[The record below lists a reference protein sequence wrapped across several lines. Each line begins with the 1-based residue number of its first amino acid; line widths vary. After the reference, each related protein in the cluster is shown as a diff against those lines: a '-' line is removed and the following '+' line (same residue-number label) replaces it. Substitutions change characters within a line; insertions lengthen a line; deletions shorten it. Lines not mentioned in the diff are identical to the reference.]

1 MLTGIKR
8 GTRIGTPLT
17 LDEEQFVQDYARSMV
32 EELLRDPEC
41 QAACDRLYESRWA
54 HRFD

>member
-1 MLTGIKR
+1 MLCAIKR
-8 GTRIGTPLT
+8 GDRQGAALT
-17 LDEEQFVQDYARSMV
+17 VDEEQYIQEFARSMV